1 MTGSTFVLGLGAL
14 ALLLASRAHGA
25 EAPPPSAGLALHLD
39 ASAAGSA
46 PGLLERWNDRSGRG
60 AHVVQSD
67 AARRPTL
74 VADGLNGKPVVRF
87 AGEQYLDGPAVLP
100 ADCREFT
107 FAVVWRRT
115 DALGAAVVCEQADD
129 GPGRRAS
136 LLTVNERYGFNGQ
149 NNDQHDLLPYA
160 GGQWNMTVMTV
171 LKNGMVRLWHNDAR
185 GGTGASAQVDA
196 TLLKVGSRCFRLGAK
211 AIDGGERLR
220 GDIAEAL
227 VYNRALSF
235 AEVKS
240 VNEYLAERWGVAGK
254 GGVETMTI
262 ERIDQGPDYTSKVPH
277 FTFGK
282 TLDEQEAQLKA
293 NPLLARFRES
303 RAKLAA
309 DPFRPL
315 YHFTSPESSLNDPN
329 GLCFW
334 QGKWHLFYQG
344 YPPEDPRQHWGHA
357 VSADLI
363 HWRDLPY
370 AIYPKPEECCFSGA
384 TMVEP
389 GRVIAMYHGTKVGN
403 MVATSSDPLL
413 LNWDKVTGKAVI
425 PQRRSDGQPQ
435 PFGVFDPCIWK
446 QGEYYYSLSGGTVP
460 GPDGKRTRADFLLRS
475 TDLAAWEYLHPLV
488 EKDPYG
494 LVGDDGACP
503 YFWPI
508 GDRHILLHFSHMS
521 GGKYLLGHYDTQRQ
535 RLDVTGGG
543 SFNFGPAWPLG
554 VHAPSAAPDGKGGVI
569 AIFNMNPGKPTPG
582 WDQIMSLPR
591 RLTLS
596 PEGDLLQE
604 PAGDFASLR
613 GARTQVAET
622 RLPANQDVRLEA
634 VKGNA
639 LEIEAVIDPR
649 EAATLELDLLR
660 SPGCEE
666 VTRLSIYPRRGFHY
680 WNRGGRP
687 GNDTVVSLDTSRSSL
702 APDVTSRPPE
712 TAPVYIPEGE
722 PVRLHIFID
731 RSVVEVFVN
740 GRQCVAARVYPSRP
754 DSVGV
759 VVRAVGS
766 PALLKSLTAWE
777 MMRAH

>member
-1 MTGSTFVLGLGAL
+1 MTCALSTACVLVALTLCGA
-14 ALLLASRAHGA
+14 AARASDLPKAQ
-25 EAPPPSAGLALHLD
+25 LVLHLD
-39 ASAAGSA
+39 ASATGSA
-46 PGLLERWNDRSGRG
+46 PGPLARWSDLSGRG
-60 AHVVQSD
+60 AHVAQAD
-67 AARRPTL
+67 AACRPTL

-87 AGEQYLDGPAVLP
+87 NGEQYLDGVAVLP
-100 ADCREFT
+100 DGCSEFT
-107 FAVVWRRT
+107 FAVVWRRIDT
-115 DALGAAVVCEQADD
+115 LGAAVVCEQADD

-136 LLTVNERYGFNGQ
+136 VLTVNERYGFNGQ
-149 NNDQHDLLPYA
+149 NNDQHDLLPY
-160 GGQWNMTVMTV
+160 GGGLWNLSVVMV
-171 LKNGMVRLWHNDAR
+171 GKGGLVRVWHNDSR
-185 GGTGASAQVDA
+185 GGTGASGRIDGALQ
-196 TLLKVGSRCFRLGAK
+196 KVGVRRFRLGAK
-211 AIDGGERLR
+211 VQDGSERLR

-227 VYNRALSF
+227 VYSRALAF

-254 GGVETMTI
+254 GGVGTMTM
-262 ERIDQGPDYTSKVPH
+262 ERMDQGPDYTSKVPH
-277 FTFGK
+277 NTFGK
-282 TLDEQEAQLKA
+282 TLAEQEAQLKA
-293 NPLLARFRES
+293 NALLARFRES
-303 RAKLAA
+303 RTKLAA
-309 DPFRPL
+309 DPARPL

-334 QGKWHLFYQG
+334 RGNWHLFYQG

-357 VSADLI
+357 VSTDLI

-370 AIYPKPEECCFSGA
+370 AIYPNPEECVFSGA
-384 TMVEP
+384 TLAEP
-389 GRVIAMYHGTKVGN
+389 DRVIAMYHGTKVGN
-403 MVATSSDPLL
+403 MVATSNDPLL
-413 LNWDKVTGKAVI
+413 LNWEKVTGKAVI
-425 PQRRSDGQPQ
+425 PQRRPDGSPQ

-446 QGEYYYSLSGGTVP
+446 QGDHYYSLSGGTVP
-460 GPDGKRTRADFLLRS
+460 GPDTKRTRADFLLRS
-475 TDLAAWEYLHPLV
+475 KDLASWEYLHPLV
-488 EKDPYG
+488 EKDPSG

-521 GGKYLLGHYDTQRQ
+521 GGKYLLGRYDTGRQ

-554 VHAPSAAPDGKGGVI
+554 VHAPSAAPDGKGGII

-596 PEGDLLQE
+596 AEGDLLQE
-604 PAGDFASLR
+604 PTGDFASLR
-613 GARTQVAET
+613 GARTQMAET
-622 RLPANQDVRLEA
+622 RLPANQDVILEA
-634 VKGNA
+634 VKGNC
-639 LEIEAVIDPR
+639 LEIQAVIDPK
-649 EAATLELDLLR
+649 EAATIELDLLR

-666 VTRLSIYPRRGFHY
+666 LTRLSIYSRRGFHY

-687 GNDTVVSLDTSRSSL
+687 GNDTVVSLETSRSSL

-722 PVRLHIFID
+722 PVRLHVFID
-731 RSVVEVFVN
+731 KSVVEVFVN

-759 VVRAVGS
+759 VLRAIGKE
-766 PALLKSLTAWE
+766 ALLRSLQAWQ
-777 MMRAH
+777 MGPADPA